1 MDFIWGTL
9 FALLVAGAAYRK
21 KSLTRSGFAAAVVMG
36 AVYYGAGNL
45 FWFGTLLL
53 FFITSTLLSKYKKRE
68 KHELEKSYAKTGN
81 RDAAQVFAN
90 GGLGMIL
97 VILYALFPHPVWM
110 YVFIGIMA
118 TVTADTWATEIGS
131 LSRKTPRSVITLQP
145 VAPGASGGV
154 TLTGNIASMSGAL
167 LIGVG
172 AYLFLQITG
181 QETSSSLLSYA
192 LIGLIAGFVGAYL
205 DSLLGAT
212 VQRMYRCPKCGKEV
226 EVKHHCG
233 VSTIKSRGLSW
244 MSNDLVN
251 LLSSL
256 FGGAVAGFLGY
267 FIF

>member
-1 MDFIWGTL
+1 MDWIWGTL

-21 KSLTRSGFAAAVVMG
+21 KSLTVSGSAAAVVMG

-53 FFITSTLLSKYKKRE
+53 FFITSTLLSRYKKRE

-97 VILYALFPHPVWM
+97 VILYTLFPHPVWM
-110 YVFIGIMA
+110 YVFVGIMA

-131 LSRKTPRSVITLQP
+131 LSRRQPRSVITLKP
-145 VAPGASGGV
+145 VAPGTSGGV
-154 TLTGNIASMSGAL
+154 TFTGNVASMLGAL
-167 LIGVG
+167 VIGVG
-172 AYLFLQITG
+172 ASLFLQVIG
-181 QETSSSLLSYA
+181 EETLSSIAPYA
-192 LIGLIAGFVGAYL
+192 LIGLVSGFAGAYL
-205 DSLLGAT
+205 DSLFGAT
-212 VQRMYRCPKCGKEV
+212 VQRMYRCPVCGKEV
-226 EVKHHCG
+226 EVKEHCG
-233 VSTIKSRGLSW
+233 VRTTQSRGLSW

-256 FGGAVAGFLGY
+256 FGGALAGILGFLL
-267 FIF
+267 F

>member
-1 MDFIWGTL
+1 MDYIWGTL

-21 KSLTRSGFAAAVVMG
+21 KSLTGSGFAAAVVMG

-68 KHELEKSYAKTGN
+68 KRELEKSYAKTGN

-97 VILYALFPHPVWM
+97 VILNALFPHPVWM

-131 LSRKTPRSVITLQP
+131 LSRRRPRSVITLQP

-172 AYLFLQITG
+172 AYLFLQVTG
-181 QETSSSLLSYA
+181 QEMQASLLAYA
-192 LIGLIAGFVGAYL
+192 LIGLISGFAGAYL

-212 VQRMYRCPKCGKEV
+212 AQRMYCCTICGKEV
-226 EVKHHCG
+226 EVHEHCG
-233 VSTIKSRGLSW
+233 VRTIKSRGLGW

-256 FGGAVAGFLGY
+256 FGGALAGILGH